1 MRMKKPQDHAWSLQ
15 WNCKEWWHHS
25 LFFPTSKPNVTE
37 NIFLIH
43 HCILGRTMHDMRCWV
58 KTYRLEDEKAG
69 EEIED
74 RVESGGKNCGNLMV
88 RGKCDCHHPIICE
101 VEEREEHDE
110 YVPKELGHTPL
121 QIDHGKCD
129 QWIHYGLN
137 QTVRYLNQNLQPT
150 QPRKDSQKQTE
161 NFILDCTGKICR
173 N

>member
-1 MRMKKPQDHAWSLQ
+1 MLDLFNETVKSDGITHSFFQHQSL
-15 WNCKEWWHHS
+15 
-25 LFFPTSKPNVTE
+25 TSRK
-37 NIFLIH
+37 IFLIH
-43 HCILGRTMHDMRCWV
+43 HCFLGRTMHDMCCWV
-58 KTYRLEDEKAG
+58 KTYRLEDKKAG

-74 RVESGGKNCGNLMV
+74 RVESGGKNCCNLMV
-88 RGKCDCHHPIICE
+88 RGKCDCHHPIVCE

-137 QTVRYLNQNLQPT
+137 QTVGYLYQNLQPP
-150 QPRKDSQKQTE
+150 QPREDSQKQTE